1 MTATTNPPAE
11 PTANAAAPAPAQPEP
26 YSDRPTAI
34 WKFAQLLVRVWL
46 SVFFDFK
53 VFGIRN
59 VPRTGGVLIVSNHQ
73 SLLDPPLL
81 GARLPRP
88 MSYMAKSELFKHRA
102 FAWLIRSLGA
112 FPVRQGAG
120 DVRAIR
126 ETVQRL
132 QEGRMLNMFPE
143 GSRTETG
150 EIMPLEAGAALV
162 VRKAGVPIVPAAI
175 DGSFDAW
182 PKGRKVFRRHP
193 IRVVFGPPIDVKGM
207 KSEQVLRVI
216 DAAIRELYG
225 RLREGTMNDK
235 LAAEP
240 LTVNAAA
247 PAEPASARAR
257 GPAPSSVASRRPT
270 A

>member
-1 MTATTNPPAE
+1 MTAATNPSPERAAPAA
-11 PTANAAAPAPAQPEP
+11 PAAAPVAAQAPQAAP
-26 YSDRPTAI
+26 YVERATPI
-34 WKFAQLLVRVWL
+34 WKMAQVLVRIWG
-46 SVFFDFK
+46 SAFFDLK

-73 SLLDPPLL
+73 SLLDPLVL

-88 MSYMAKSELFKHRA
+88 MSYMAKSELFRNRA

-120 DVRAIR
+120 DIRAIK

-132 QEGRMLNMFPE
+132 QEGRILNIFPE

-150 EIMPLEAGAALV
+150 QIGPMEPGAALV

-175 DGSFDAW
+175 DGSYEAW
-182 PKGRKVFRRHP
+182 PKGRRTFRRRP
-193 IRVVFGPPIDVKGM
+193 IRIVFGPPIDVKGM
-207 KSEQVLRVI
+207 KAEQVLRVI

-225 RLREGTMNDK
+225 RLRSGGMNDE
-235 LAAEP
+235 LAARP
-240 LTVNAAA
+240 LDIDV
-247 PAEPASARAR
+247 R
-257 GPAPSSVASRRPT
+257 PAPGRA
-270 A
+270 